1 MRIKAVLFDLGGTLV
16 KTAPPHEI
24 IRRILIKYGVDRSLK
39 DIMLAHEKAEKSVS
53 LEDYR
58 LSYYDFW
65 IKWNKKILG
74 DLLIQEKVD
83 FLARVLVDEWWNNA
97 DPEPYP
103 DAGETLLRL
112 NALGIKTG
120 IITNAFNKDIEE
132 VLARVSLP
140 IIFDVL
146 VGIDS
151 TGKPKPYPEVF
162 QYAIKLLSIQPL
174 EAVFVGDNL
183 ERDYFGALNAGL
195 RAILVDRDNVI
206 QESIMKIADLRE
218 LLKILNL
225 KNNH

>member
-24 IRRILIKYGVDRSLK
+24 IRKILTKHCVERSLK
-39 DIMLAHEKAEKSVS
+39 DIMLAHERAEKSMS

-97 DPEPYP
+97 DLEPYP
-103 DAGETLLRL
+103 DAGEVLSRL
-112 NALGIKTG
+112 KALGLKTG
-120 IITNAFNKDIEE
+120 IITNAFNKDIDEI
-132 VLARVSLP
+132 LTRISLP
-140 IIFDVL
+140 IVFDVL

-151 TGKPKPYPEVF
+151 TGKPKPCPEIF
-162 QYAIKLLSIQPL
+162 RYAIKLLSIQPY
-174 EAVFVGDNL
+174 EAVFVGDSL

-195 RAILVDRDNVI
+195 RAILIDRDNAI
-206 QESIMKIADLRE
+206 QENIMKIADLRE

-225 KNNH
+225 EK